1 MTCTRTAKRRKP
13 EIGVLFHKSMSSE
26 YKAPGTLN
34 ILFMGIGK
42 AGGEESGGE
51 QCVGLS
57 GLL

>member
-1 MTCTRTAKRRKP
+1 MGLRKP

-42 AGGEESGGE
+42 VGGEESGGE
-51 QCVGLS
+51 QCIGLS